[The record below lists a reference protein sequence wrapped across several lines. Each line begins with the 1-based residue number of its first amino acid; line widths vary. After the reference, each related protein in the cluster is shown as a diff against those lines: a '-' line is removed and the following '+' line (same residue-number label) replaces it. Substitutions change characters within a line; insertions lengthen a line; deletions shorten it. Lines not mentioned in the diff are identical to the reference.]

1 MKLKTKLLIGTFI
14 VSGLLGTS
22 ACSMTDNNIPKQHQT
37 ISEPNAAEIAL
48 KELKG
53 GVVTNSHLDENEGGY
68 KYEVNILKGDKN
80 YEVDVD
86 SLSGNVLEITESIL
100 DKSNLGDIKDKLQK
114 VSPKFLHKKREQ

>member
-1 MKLKTKLLIGTFI
+1 MNLKTKLLIGTFI

-22 ACSMTDNNIPKQHQT
+22 ACSTTDNNSQTAQT
-37 ISEPNAAEIAL
+37 ISEHNATEIAL

-53 GVVTNSHLDENEGGY
+53 GVVTNSHLDEIEGGY

-86 SLSGNVLEITESIL
+86 SLSGNVVEITESAL
-100 DKSNLGDIKDKLQK
+100 DKSNLGVVKDNFKKFLQ
-114 VSPKFLHKKREQ
+114 KFLHKKREQ